1 MQLWFLA
8 LPCPP
13 LRGTE
18 KGGSTFWGLSEPL
31 IAPLQRAVERTAL
44 CRLPGDC
51 CCSVIKLSPALCSPM
66 DCSTPGI
73 PVLHYLPELAQTH
86 VHWIGDAIQP
96 SHPLSPPSPADLSF
110 FQHQA
115 LLQWVGS
122 WHQVAKVLEL
132 QLQHQFFQWIFRV
145 GFSPSGLAFNS

>member
-8 LPCPP
+8 SPCPL

-31 IAPLQRAVERTAL
+31 IAPLQSCGEGCPLQVTWRWLLFSRCLQLFTTPWTAACQVSL
-44 CRLPGDC
+44 SFTFSQSLL
-51 CCSVIKLSPALCSPM
+51 KLN
-66 DCSTPGI
+66 
-73 PVLHYLPELAQTH
+73 VY
-86 VHWIGDAIQP
+86 WIGDAIQP
-96 SHPLSPPSPADLSF
+96 SHPLSPLSPPDLSF

-115 LLQWVGS
+115 LFQWGGS
-122 WHQVAKVLEL
+122 LHQVAKVLEL